1 MLAASQQAC
10 SCSNCIFCW
19 SLYRWLSQSHW
30 QLLLKQKCQ
39 KFSAVYITAVCSILV
54 KWIFIID
61 RDMLL
66 WWINRTV
73 SWVLCLILIILIL
86 WCHSHHKR
94 QRWKNV
100 TLSLLSNRCFF
111 LFYLVVQR
119 TMRPKIKAK
128 LFSGTWTCLCFAL
141 VDWEKPNKVN
151 KGIIEA
157 FEWYNQDNPKL
168 YISLY
173 RFVWR
178 IFL

>member
-1 MLAASQQAC
+1 MAVAATLAITAKANSFFLA
-10 SCSNCIFCW
+10 
-19 SLYRWLSQSHW
+19 
-30 QLLLKQKCQ
+30 
-39 KFSAVYITAVCSILV
+39 SAVDSKAEMSEIQCSLHYCSLQYRLV

-73 SWVLCLILIILIL
+73 SWVLCRILIILI
-86 WCHSHHKR
+86 HSDVILITKGR
-94 QRWKNV
+94 DEKKCNV
-100 TLSLLSNRCFF
+100 LSLLSNRCFF
-111 LFYLVVQR
+111 LFYLVVQK

-168 YISLY
+168 YIYIYLY
-173 RFVWR
+173 KFVWC